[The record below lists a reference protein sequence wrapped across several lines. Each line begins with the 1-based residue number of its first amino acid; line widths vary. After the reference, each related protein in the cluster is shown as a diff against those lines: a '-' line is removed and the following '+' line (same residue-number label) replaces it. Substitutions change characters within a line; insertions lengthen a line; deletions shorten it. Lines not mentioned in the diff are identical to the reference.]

1 MAAIIPFHSAS
12 QKNAPDP
19 DEMKAVNDT
28 FGDTDDSPEEVQRN
42 RERQTAARGT
52 LADLKSENSTTLRP
66 LVAVV
71 TTNKRGPPILL
82 SLAKRTALIECF
94 NSSGL
99 HKSRGHWCG
108 TPNGTH
114 ISGMTVADLARD
126 GMFTVTT
133 NRLEASAR
141 LTKRGQWLAQA
152 LVEAAN

>member
-12 QKNAPDP
+12 QKNAPDS

-28 FGDTDDSPEEVQRN
+28 FGDTDDSPEEVQRD
-42 RERQTAARGT
+42 REHQTAARGA
-52 LADLKSENSTTLRP
+52 LAALKSENSTPLRS
-66 LVAVV
+66 LVA
-71 TTNKRGPPILL
+71 PILL

-94 NSSGL
+94 NNNRP

-108 TPNGTH
+108 TPNGMH

-152 LVEAAN
+152 LVEAEN